1 MFIYSVKV
9 NKTKILSFLA
19 VFCAAIALVFVL
31 MPSSIGDVLN
41 NGVSASVKDQASMV
55 GFLKS
60 FGYVAQERAVQIEEV
75 IIPDTFDEKYNAY
88 NELQKVS
95 GFDLSKYAGKTVKK
109 YTFRLTE
116 YPNSEDEVIANLLV
130 HNDRVIGGD
139 ISSTTLG
146 GFQHG
151 FVKE

>member
-9 NKTKILSFLA
+9 NKTKILSFMA

-31 MPSSIGDVLN
+31 MPSSVGDVLN
-41 NGVSASVKDQASMV
+41 NGVSSSVKDQSSMV
-55 GFLKS
+55 FFLKS
-60 FGYVAQERAVQIEEV
+60 FGYKSEDKAVQIEEV
-75 IIPDTFDEKYNAY
+75 IIPSRFDEKYTAY

-95 GFDLSKYAGKTVKK
+95 GFDLEKFAGKTVKK
-109 YTFRLTE
+109 YTFRLLE
-116 YPNSEDEVIANLLV
+116 YPDTNDEVIANILV
-130 HNDRVIGGD
+130 YNDRVIGGD